1 MTPRGSLPG
10 VFLWKETT
18 VLAAN
23 INLYRKAHSLL
34 RAWGYGPYLSEAS
47 GAWTRS
53 NSNSMMTPT
62 QVTVHHTGSRSTA
75 TSYLLNPRD
84 RAALKVLAN
93 YHITRA
99 GKIIFLCA
107 GGASHA
113 GYTHQACFDR
123 IQAGTAPLD
132 RDLEPGADSKT
143 FSPNKRAVGIEVDGA
158 GGSSEWTD
166 LMHRLVI
173 ALCAALNIA
182 GGWTPSGNPRVGT
195 HKEHTRRKPGDPWM
209 NSGTMRAEV
218 AAFMRHPVRP
228 NGTPVSEQPA
238 AGSQLK
244 VDGSF
249 GRASWAAM
257 DAYNRLRYHANGDK
271 TTVARF
277 QRVLNYKSQMRGWRT
292 RIAVDGKLGP
302 RTYGLWGALVG
313 LTGVTSLTDELARRT
328 QNALN
333 TKAW

>member
-1 MTPRGSLPG
+1 M
-10 VFLWKETT
+10 
-18 VLAAN
+18 LAAN
-23 INLYRKAHSLL
+23 TNLYRKAHSLL

-53 NSNSMMTPT
+53 NSSSMMTPT

-143 FSPNKRAVGIEVDGA
+143 FRPTKGRSGSRWTVLAVLASGR
-158 GGSSEWTD
+158 
-166 LMHRLVI
+166 RL
-173 ALCAALNIA
+173 C
-182 GGWTPSGNPRVGT
+182 T
-195 HKEHTRRKPGDPWM
+195 
-209 NSGTMRAEV
+209 
-218 AAFMRHPVRP
+218 
-228 NGTPVSEQPA
+228 
-238 AGSQLK
+238 
-244 VDGSF
+244 
-249 GRASWAAM
+249 AS
-257 DAYNRLRYHANGDK
+257 
-271 TTVARF
+271 
-277 QRVLNYKSQMRGWRT
+277 
-292 RIAVDGKLGP
+292 
-302 RTYGLWGALVG
+302 
-313 LTGVTSLTDELARRT
+313 
-328 QNALN
+328 
-333 TKAW
+333 

>member
-1 MTPRGSLPG
+1 M
-10 VFLWKETT
+10 
-18 VLAAN
+18 LAAN

-53 NSNSMMTPT
+53 NSSSMMTPT

-84 RAALKVLAN
+84 RAALRVLAN
-93 YHITRA
+93 YHVTRA

-113 GYTHQACFDR
+113 GYTHKACFDR
-123 IQAGTAPLD
+123 IQNGTAPLD
-132 RDLEPGADSKT
+132 RDLEPGADSRT
-143 FSPNKRAVGIEVDGA
+143 FSPNKRAVGVEVDGA
-158 GGSSEWTD
+158 GGSSEWPD
-166 LMHRLVI
+166 LTRRLVI

-182 GGWTPSGNPRVGT
+182 GGWALSGNPRVGA

-218 AAFMRHPVRP
+218 AAFMRDPVRP
-228 NGTPVSEQPA
+228 NGTPVSEHPA
-238 AGSQLK
+238 SGSQLK

-249 GRASWAAM
+249 GRASWTAM
-257 DAYNRLRYHANGDK
+257 DAYNRLKYHATGDK
-271 TTVARF
+271 TTIARF
-277 QRVLNYKSQMRGWRT
+277 QRVLNYKSQMRGWKT

-302 RTYGLWGALVG
+302 KTYGLWGALVG
-313 LTGVTSLTDELARRT
+313 LTGVKSLTDELARRT
-328 QNALN
+328 QTQLN